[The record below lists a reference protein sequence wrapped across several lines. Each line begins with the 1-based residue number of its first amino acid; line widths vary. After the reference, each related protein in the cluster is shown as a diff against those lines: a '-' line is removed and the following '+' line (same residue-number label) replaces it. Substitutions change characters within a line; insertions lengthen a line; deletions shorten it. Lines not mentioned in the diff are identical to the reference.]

1 MGTIAERPF
10 SSSTLSQK
18 SLLQQHLHTRGIFI
32 SIYILKGVFFFLLQ
46 SSLFIYHSKAE
57 LK

>member
-1 MGTIAERPF
+1 MDTIAERPF

-32 SIYILKGVFFFLLQ
+32 SIYILKGVFFFFYKAVC
-46 SSLFIYHSKAE
+46 SSIIQRLS
-57 LK
+57 